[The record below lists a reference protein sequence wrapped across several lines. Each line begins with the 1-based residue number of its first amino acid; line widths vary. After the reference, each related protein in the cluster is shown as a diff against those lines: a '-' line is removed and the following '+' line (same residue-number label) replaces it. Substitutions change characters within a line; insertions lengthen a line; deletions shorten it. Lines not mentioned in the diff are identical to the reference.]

1 MAKTATKPTVRDNSG
16 TIIRNILGKPSAG
29 MTRAAL
35 EQYAILPENR
45 ELLKRVQALEAE
57 IGDKNKWRDYSQ
69 DEKAQYIADRIH
81 EIQIK
86 HYTDCQTKRQEVAK
100 KLHEERARWEKANV
114 PDAATRQITWQRYQ
128 AELALM
134 TRDELAAKLR
144 DADNTVD
151 PDWLYVA
158 GEHCANHYADVLP
171 DVKSAIANT
180 HADQPWLRDEGI
192 KQLHDLVDT
201 YAVEYGQVKLHPD
214 AAGTELVDDIQGI
227 FTEVREWQN
236 KRT

>member
-81 EIQIK
+81 EIQIR
-86 HYTDCQTKRQEVAK
+86 HYTDCQTKRAEVAK
-100 KLHEERARWEKANV
+100 KLNEERARWEKANIK
-114 PDAATRQITWQRYQ
+114 DAPTRTINWQRYQ
-128 AELALM
+128 AELSIMDRTEIQTLL
-134 TRDELAAKLR
+134 TN
-144 DADNTVD
+144 ADNTSD
-151 PDWLYVA
+151 PDLLYA
-158 GEHCANHYADVLP
+158 TAEHCANKFNELLP
-171 DVKSAIANT
+171 EAKTAITNT

-227 FTEVREWQN
+227 FTEVRA
-236 KRT
+236 